1 MGISPIQ
8 LLIVLIIVIAIFG
21 TKKLGG
27 VGSDL
32 GQAIKGFKN
41 AMKEDEKPADKR
53 EHQAEKTAADN
64 RIIEGEARRDEE
76 KTH

>member
-27 VGSDL
+27 VGADL

-41 AMKEDEKPADKR
+41 AMKEDEKPADKL
-53 EHQAEKTAADN
+53 EHQVEKTATDN

>member
-21 TKKLGG
+21 TKKLGNIG
-27 VGSDL
+27 TDL

-41 AMKEDEKPADKR
+41 AMKEDEKPADKL
-53 EHQAEKTAADN
+53 EHQKTDAADT
-64 RIIEGEARRDEE
+64 RIIEGEARREEE
-76 KTH
+76 KTK

>member
-41 AMKEDEKPADKR
+41 AMKED
-53 EHQAEKTAADN
+53 
-64 RIIEGEARRDEE
+64 
-76 KTH
+76 

>member
-8 LLIVLIIVIAIFG
+8 LLIVLIIVVFIFG

-41 AMKEDEKPADKR
+41 AMKEDEKPADKL
-53 EHQAEKTAADN
+53 EHQKTPEADA
-64 RIIEGEARRDEE
+64 RIIEGEARREEE
-76 KTH
+76 KTK

>member
-21 TKKLGG
+21 TKKLGNIG
-27 VGSDL
+27 TAL

-41 AMKEDEKPADKR
+41 AMKEDEKPADKL
-53 EHQAEKTAADN
+53 EHQPAKETDT
-64 RIIEGEARRDEE
+64 RIIEGEARREEE
-76 KTH
+76 KTQ

>member
-21 TKKLGG
+21 TKKLGNLG
-27 VGSDL
+27 TDL

-41 AMKEDEKPADKR
+41 AMKEDEKPADQL
-53 EHQAEKTAADN
+53 EHQKPPEADT
-64 RIIEGEARRDEE
+64 RIIEGEARREEE
-76 KTH
+76 KTQ